1 MRKFANPKKIQIK
14 KNMPDE
20 RSKFSLFRK
29 SGDRG
34 EFVKERNN
42 FFQ

>member
-14 KNMPDE
+14 KTMPDE
-20 RSKFSLFRK
+20 RLKISFFRK
-29 SGDRG
+29 SGGRE

-42 FFQ
+42 LFQ